1 MTVNLPNSRDA
12 AFLDRARRVVP
23 GGVWGHMATRAIAP
37 GYPQFF
43 ARSEGCRVWDVDG
56 NEYVDFMCAWGPNL
70 LGYHHPQVDAAA
82 LAQMK
87 DADIGNGPT
96 EKMVELAELMV
107 ETIDGADWALF
118 QKNGTDATT
127 VCVMIARARAGKR
140 KILAARGAYH
150 GAVPWCTP
158 SVVGVTAEDKAH
170 LILFDFNDVK
180 SLRAAAEQ
188 AGNDLAGVLLA
199 AFRHDVQR
207 DQEMIDPAFLAEA
220 RAICDGADAALILDD
235 VRASFRIDMRGSWAP
250 YGIKPDL
257 AAMSKSIA
265 NGWPLS
271 AVMGANPLREAAAKI
286 FTTGSFWYGAAAM
299 AASIATIS
307 IMKET
312 EAISHIAAMGERLRK
327 GLGEAAGR
335 HGFTLRQTG
344 PAQMPMVL
352 FDKDPDL
359 RIGNAFGLAALRH
372 GAYFHP
378 RHNMFLCA
386 AHTPADV
393 DRGIEAADLAL
404 RDLAQ
409 AGFAQS

>member
-1 MTVNLPNSRDA
+1 MNVSLLNSRDA
-12 AFLDRARRVVP
+12 ALLGRAQRVVP

-70 LGYHHPQVDAAA
+70 LGYHHPVVDAAA

-87 DADIGNGPT
+87 EADIGNGPT

-107 ETIDGADWALF
+107 DTLDGADWALF

-127 VCVMIARARAGKR
+127 VCVMIARAQAGKR
-140 KILAARGAYH
+140 KILVARGAYH

-170 LILFDFNDVK
+170 LIHFDFNDIA
-180 SLRAAAEQ
+180 SLRAAADQ
-188 AGNDLAGVLLA
+188 AGDDLAGILLT

-207 DQEMIDPAFLAEA
+207 DQEMTDPAFLAEA
-220 RAICDGADAALILDD
+220 RAICDNTGAALILDD
-235 VRASFRIDMRGSWAP
+235 VRASFRIDLRGSWFP
-250 YGIKPDL
+250 YGITPDL

-271 AVMGANPLREAAAKI
+271 AVVGGNKFREAASKI
-286 FTTGSFWYGAAAM
+286 FTTGSFWYGASAM
-299 AASIATIS
+299 AAAIATIG
-307 IMKET
+307 ILKET
-312 EAISHIAAMGERLRK
+312 DAISHTIAMGERLRA
-327 GLGEAAGR
+327 GLGEAARR
-335 HGFTLRQTG
+335 HGFRLRQTG

-352 FDKDPDL
+352 FEGDTDL

-393 DRGIEAADLAL
+393 DRGIEAADRAL
-404 RDLAQ
+404 QDIAA
-409 AGFAQS
+409 AGYVQS